1 MSSFDGLGYLPKS
14 LIPIKKILTVG
25 AGVVAKNSLTALKAS
40 GKLASVAIKFEKF
53 IGRNI
58 KILNGKYQFFLK
70 KVGQGAGIAGRE
82 VAEIVKKMSDMDFNS
97 FILKVKKISDKEY
110 LQGLRKAF
118 QQCGIVVASN
128 NFFDIFTI
136 KTYATSLCN
145 FPHGYKHYPPKNS
158 NWLDII
164 KSTVSGPAKYKPDII
179 IPDLE
184 KIALEQGIKSGSEYI
199 FYKAKNIIGSSAG
212 KETQYIRINI
222 SAGTYHGFPI
232 TRSKIPS
239 NIAKQLDK

>member
-1 MSSFDGLGYLPKS
+1 M
-14 LIPIKKILTVG
+14 
-25 AGVVAKNSLTALKAS
+25 
-40 GKLASVAIKFEKF
+40 
-53 IGRNI
+53 
-58 KILNGKYQFFLK
+58 
-70 KVGQGAGIAGRE
+70 GIAGRE

-164 KSTVSGPAKYKPDII
+164 PKLVPTFTS
-179 IPDLE
+179 
-184 KIALEQGIKSGSEYI
+184 
-199 FYKAKNIIGSSAG
+199 
-212 KETQYIRINI
+212 
-222 SAGTYHGFPI
+222 
-232 TRSKIPS
+232 
-239 NIAKQLDK
+239 